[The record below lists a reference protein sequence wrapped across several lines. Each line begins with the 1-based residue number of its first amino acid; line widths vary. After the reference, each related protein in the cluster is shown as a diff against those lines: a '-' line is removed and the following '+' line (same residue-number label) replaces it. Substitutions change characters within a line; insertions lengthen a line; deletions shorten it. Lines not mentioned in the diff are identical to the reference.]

1 MQCKILKYWGI
12 IKVNIKQIINMVNST
27 IKVKVIESELSLV
40 KFLIRFTNK
49 IISPLK
55 NQILNVFF

>member
-27 IKVKVIESELSLV
+27 IKVKVTESELSLV